1 MNNLLGKVKD
11 VISENE
17 VLTDHARAGI
27 HRTTTTNPCDS
38 SDSSEDF
45 APKFNAQ
52 KSAERIPLS
61 GPNIVFESRISELE
75 AQLAQSNIDLKRVTI
90 ENDANKRKIAEGT
103 GSGDAASSD
112 VYKKQLDN
120 LQRDKHTLEETVRK
134 LQHTID
140 ELKNSDA
147 ANYSRTQRS
156 RDLAEQTSFEKV
168 QADMEIK
175 RLKDELER
183 QHDRVREIQH
193 EMSKRVSEER
203 SLAERRYNY
212 QVGDCDSTLDELML

>member
-1 MNNLLGKVKD
+1 M
-11 VISENE
+11 
-17 VLTDHARAGI
+17 
-27 HRTTTTNPCDS
+27 
-38 SDSSEDF
+38 
-45 APKFNAQ
+45 
-52 KSAERIPLS
+52 PLS
-61 GPNIVFESRISELE
+61 GPSIVFESRISELE
-75 AQLAQSNIDLKRVTI
+75 AQLAQTAIDLKRVTV
-90 ENDANKRKIAEGT
+90 ENDANKRKIAEGI
-103 GSGDAASSD
+103 GGGDPGSSD
-112 VYKKQLDN
+112 VYKKQLDS

-134 LQHTID
+134 LQNTID

-147 ANYSRTQRS
+147 LNYSRTQRS

-168 QADMEIK
+168 QANMEIK

-212 QVGDCDSTLDELML
+212 QVSFIELNLLESDLSNLNCLIGRSVGR

>member
-1 MNNLLGKVKD
+1 MKD
-11 VISENE
+11 VITENE

-27 HRTTTTNPCDS
+27 NLSAANPCES

-45 APKFNAQ
+45 SHKFTA
-52 KSAERIPLS
+52 KKPDRIPLS
-61 GPNIVFESRISELE
+61 GPSIVFESRISELE
-75 AQLAQSNIDLKRVTI
+75 AQLAQTAIDLKRVTI
-90 ENDANKRKIAEGT
+90 ENETNKRKIANGNSDS
-103 GSGDAASSD
+103 GSSE

-134 LQHTID
+134 LQSTID

-147 ANYSRTQRS
+147 VNYSRTQRS
-156 RDLAEQTSFEKV
+156 RDLAEQSSFEKV
-168 QADMEIK
+168 QAEMEIK

-212 QVGDCDSTLDELML
+212 QVCYSKIRFRVLFIN